1 MNNMDHKKAAQLLWD
16 AEQGRY
22 QIDMLTLG
30 NPEMTVEDAY
40 AIQLENV
47 RRRETAGE
55 RVVGMKIGL
64 TSAGMQQLLNVHEPD
79 YGHLF
84 ENMLLLER
92 DACSLSG
99 LIQPKVEGE
108 LSFCLRKTLQGPGIT
123 VADVYD
129 ATEWVTPS
137 IEIVD
142 SRIKNWKIKLAD
154 TIADNGSSARFML
167 GGRMTPI
174 GAVDMRLTGM
184 TLEQNGVLISSGT
197 TAEVW
202 GNPAASVAW
211 LANKLGQ
218 FGIPLRAGSIV
229 MAGAVTAAVPA
240 KAGDVFTV
248 SFQGIGSVTVR
259 FVE

>member
-123 VADVYD
+123 VADV
-129 ATEWVTPS
+129 
-137 IEIVD
+137 
-142 SRIKNWKIKLAD
+142 
-154 TIADNGSSARFML
+154 
-167 GGRMTPI
+167 
-174 GAVDMRLTGM
+174 
-184 TLEQNGVLISSGT
+184 
-197 TAEVW
+197 
-202 GNPAASVAW
+202 
-211 LANKLGQ
+211 
-218 FGIPLRAGSIV
+218 
-229 MAGAVTAAVPA
+229 
-240 KAGDVFTV
+240 
-248 SFQGIGSVTVR
+248 
-259 FVE
+259 